1 MTAPDGRARRPV
13 IAIML
18 PMVWSVRNVIH
29 AGVLQRLADA
39 GAAVHLLF
47 RRQPAGTA
55 DLPEAV
61 LSAAAG
67 VHPLIAVQGKSGHG
81 KSLADGLVKSA
92 FCQRHAGA
100 SYSIYRRWFS
110 ARQGALLRVR
120 AGVID
125 AVGSMVGTGSAFRR
139 LSALPEWMYRSS
151 HQLEPVRA
159 QLREIAPDLLWST
172 VSVAAAEYPYA
183 LVAQELGLPTIS
195 SILSFDNLTSR
206 GLLPRFGRYLVW
218 SDGMRA
224 DLLRMYPAV
233 SPDSVE
239 VTGTP
244 QFDFHRRP
252 ESRWPRE
259 RTLEALG
266 LPAGARYL
274 AYAVSHKSLTPGE
287 PRLVAQLAAR
297 MAASPALSGHRLVV
311 RMHPLDDW
319 SRWEPVRQVPS
330 VVLSP
335 AWDVPPDAE
344 GWAFG
349 TVADQARLV
358 STFAHADVCL
368 NIASTATL
376 DAAIL
381 DRPVVGID
389 FRAEP
394 DCPRDI
400 LYEEYD
406 ADHYRPLVEAGG
418 LRVAHGWDELEALL
432 ASAVQDPGR
441 DAERRRAMVERECGA
456 VDGHAADR
464 VVASVLHAA
473 QRGAGRRVPA
483 PPREV
488 VVA

>member
-1 MTAPDGRARRPV
+1 MTAHDSSARPV

-47 RRQPAGTA
+47 RRQPAGSA

-67 VHPLIAVQGKSGHG
+67 VHPLMAVQGRSGHG

-100 SYSIYRRWFS
+100 SYAIYQRWFS
-110 ARQGALLRVR
+110 SRQGPFLRAR
-120 AGVID
+120 TSVID
-125 AVGSMVGTGSAFRR
+125 AVGSVLGTGPAFRR
-139 LSALPEWMYRSS
+139 FSELPERMYRRS

-159 QLREIAPDLLWST
+159 QLRQLAPDLLWST

-183 LVAQELGLPTIS
+183 LAAQELGLSTIS
-195 SILSFDNLTSR
+195 SVLSFDNLTSR
-206 GLLPRFGRYLVW
+206 GLLPSFGRYLVW

-233 SPDSVE
+233 SPERVE

-266 LPAGARYL
+266 LPAGSRYL
-274 AYAVSHKSLTPGE
+274 AYAVSHRSLTPGE

-297 MAASPALSGHRLVV
+297 MAASPALASHRLVV

-319 SRWEPVRQVPS
+319 GRWEPIRRSPGVA
-330 VVLSP
+330 LSP
-335 AWDVPPDAE
+335 AWDVPPDGE

-349 TVADQARLV
+349 SVADQERLV

-406 ADHYRPLVEAGG
+406 ADHYRPLVDAGG
-418 LRVAHGWDELEALL
+418 LRVAHGWDELETLLVSAL
-432 ASAVQDPGR
+432 QDPGR
-441 DAERRRAMVERECGA
+441 DAACRRAMVARECGA

-464 VVASVLHAA
+464 VAASVLRAA
-473 QRGAGRRVPA
+473 RHGASRRAPA
-483 PPREV
+483 LRLE
-488 VVA
+488 AAIA

>member
-1 MTAPDGRARRPV
+1 MTAPDSRERRPV

-29 AGVLQRLADA
+29 AGVLQRLADD
-39 GAAVHLLF
+39 GAKVHLLF
-47 RRQPAGTA
+47 RRQPAGNA
-55 DLPEAV
+55 DLPKTVLAV
-61 LSAAAG
+61 AAG
-67 VHPLIAVQGKSGHG
+67 VHPLLAVQGRPGHG
-81 KSLADGLVKSA
+81 KSLADGLLKSA
-92 FCQRHAGA
+92 FCQHHASA
-100 SYSIYRRWFS
+100 SYRIYQRWFAS
-110 ARQGALLRVR
+110 QQGAVGRTRGAL
-120 AGVID
+120 ID
-125 AVGSMVGTGSAFRR
+125 AAGSVLGTGRAFRR
-139 LSALPEWMYRSS
+139 LARLPERMYRSS
-151 HQLEPVRA
+151 HQLGPVRA
-159 QLREIAPDLLWST
+159 QLGQIAPDLLWST

-183 LVAQELGLPTIS
+183 LVAQELGLTTIS

-206 GLLPRFGRYLVW
+206 GLLPSYGQYLVW
-218 SDGMRA
+218 SEGMRA
-224 DLLRMYPAV
+224 DLLRMYPMV
-233 SPDSVE
+233 SPERVE

-252 ESRWPRE
+252 EAHWPRV

-266 LPAGARYL
+266 LPADSRYL
-274 AYAVSHKSLTPGE
+274 AYAASHSSLTPGE

-297 MAASPALSGHRLVV
+297 LAASPGFSAHRLVV

-319 SRWEPVRQVPS
+319 SRWEPVRQLRS

-335 AWDVPPDAE
+335 AWDVPPDPE

-349 TVADQARLV
+349 SVADQERLV

-381 DRPVVGID
+381 GRPVVGID

-406 ADHYRPLVEAGG
+406 ADHYRPLVEMGG
-418 LRVAHGWDELEALL
+418 LRIAHGWGELEALL
-432 ASAVQDPGR
+432 AGALREPGA
-441 DAERRRAMVERECGA
+441 DAAQRRAMVERECGA

-464 VVASVLHAA
+464 VADAVLRAA
-473 QRGAGRRVPA
+473 RGGAARRRPA
-483 PPREV
+483 LTREV
-488 VVA
+488 AVA

>member
-1 MTAPDGRARRPV
+1 
-13 IAIML
+13 ML

-47 RRQPAGTA
+47 RRQPAGN
-55 DLPEAV
+55 DLPAEV

-67 VHPLIAVQGKSGHG
+67 VHPLIAVQGRSGHG

-92 FCQRHAGA
+92 FCQRHARA
-100 SYSIYRRWFS
+100 SYSIYQRWFS
-110 ARQGALLRVR
+110 SRQGPLLRAR
-120 AGVID
+120 TSLID
-125 AVGSMVGTGSAFRR
+125 AVGSRLGTGPAFRR
-139 LSALPEWMYRSS
+139 FSALPERMYRRS
-151 HQLEPVRA
+151 HQLGPVRT
-159 QLREIAPDLLWST
+159 QLRQLAPDLLWST

-183 LVAQELGLPTIS
+183 LAAEELGLPTIS

-206 GLLPRFGRYLVW
+206 GLLPSFGQYLVW
-218 SDGMRA
+218 SDRMRV

-233 SPDSVE
+233 SPESVE

-252 ESRWPRE
+252 ESRWPRT

-266 LPAGARYL
+266 LPAGSRYL
-274 AYAVSHKSLTPGE
+274 AYAVSHQSLTPGE
-287 PRLVAQLAAR
+287 PRLVAQLATR
-297 MAASPALSGHRLVV
+297 MAASPALSSHRLVV

-319 SRWEPVRQVPS
+319 TRWEPVRRLPS

-335 AWDVPPDAE
+335 AWDVPPDRE

-349 TVADQARLV
+349 SVADQERLV

-418 LRVAHGWDELEALL
+418 LRVAHGWDEVESLLVSALQ
-432 ASAVQDPGR
+432 APGR
-441 DAERRRAMVERECGA
+441 DAASRREMVARECGA

-464 VVASVLHAA
+464 VAAAVLRAA
-473 QRGAGRRVPA
+473 RHGAARKAPVPQLEA
-483 PPREV
+483 V
-488 VVA
+488 IA